1 MSDEQQE
8 QPAVPRDATPRR
20 NTEES
25 QGANASQLQNT
36 SEGSVTRSDAEF
48 DSDEGLFTVTTPE
61 IERICFRAQATT
73 ASKIQKSKLQLFP
86 IIPHSPPRQLII
98 TTTWTPAIIIERN
111 SSPSRASLFKTQETE
126 ENIVQLKFYGFKQ
139 IEDCKKMFTRLARV
153 ERDYNTA
160 IRTYNHAKAAL
171 KRRAAILKDLRKKE
185 IKKRK
190 QRDRWIDRFGHPST
204 IRITRPANS
213 TSSTS
218 GAGAPEEVEHQ
229 LPQEPRIIKA
239 KNSKETEKKEPSQ
252 A

>member
-1 MSDEQQE
+1 MSDEEQE
-8 QPAVPRDATPRR
+8 QPAGTRDATPRQ

-36 SEGSVTRSDAEF
+36 SEGSVMCSDAEF
-48 DSDEGLFTVTTPE
+48 DGNEGLFIVMMPE
-61 IERICFRAQATT
+61 IKHICFRAQATT

-86 IIPHSPPRQLII
+86 VIPHSPPRLLIA
-98 TTTWTPAIIIERN
+98 TTTRTPAIIVERN
-111 SSPSRASLFKTQETE
+111 SSPSRASLFKTKETE
-126 ENIVQLKFYGFKQ
+126 ENIVQLKFYEFKQ
-139 IEDCKKMFTRLARV
+139 IEDCKKMFTRLACV

-160 IRTYNHAKAAL
+160 IRTYNHAKAVL
-171 KRRAAILKDLRKKE
+171 KRRADILKDLREKE
-185 IKKRK
+185 FKKRK

-213 TSSTS
+213 TSSTC
-218 GAGAPEEVEHQ
+218 GAGAPEQVEQQ
-229 LPQEPRIIKA
+229 LTQEPRIIKT